1 MNKDFNE
8 LSGCFAYSLAGHD
21 KGETYIIIECNGEY
35 AFLAN
40 GKNRTINNPKK
51 KKLKH
56 LHINKHK
63 NELILEQMY
72 GLEGGDA
79 KGRLSDEVIRK
90 TLGKYSED
98 KEDA

>member
-1 MNKDFNE
+1 MNKSFNE
-8 LSGCFAYSLAGHD
+8 LPGCFAYSLAGHD
-21 KGETYIIIECNGEY
+21 KGETYIIIECNDEY

-56 LHINKHK
+56 LQINKHK
-63 NELILEQMY
+63 NELILVQMY
-72 GLEGGDA
+72 GLDGDI
-79 KGRLSDEVIRK
+79 KGHLNDEVIRMA
-90 TLGKYSED
+90 LCKYSKD